1 MRAATVRPV
10 RFPWSAWERPAR
22 LETHALQHSI
32 SVSLASESC
41 ALTRKAGRGASIF
54 RGVDSSRRAAS
65 TLRETTANLEVDG
78 TIKPLSERSFVE
90 PVVRLIP
97 LGGLGEIGLNMMLVE
112 CGEDLIAIDC
122 GLMFPDDELP
132 GIDHV
137 IPDFT
142 YALARRAGFRAVVLT
157 HGHEDHIGALP
168 YLLRQATV
176 PVYGT
181 PMTLALVA
189 ERLREHGLAEA
200 ADLRTIRARQR
211 VEAGP
216 FGIEAIRVTHSI
228 VDGIGLAI
236 DTPAGTVVHTGD
248 FKLDPSPLDGELP
261 DYRRFAE
268 LGEQG
273 VLVLCSDSTNA
284 DRPGHTG
291 SEVEVGQALA
301 TRFEGASGRIIVATF
316 ASHIHRIQQVLT
328 LASRTGRRVAL
339 LGMSMQKNVTIA
351 AELGY
356 LRVPDGVLVPL
367 EELDELPAH
376 RQVILSTGSQ
386 GEPNSAMALMA
397 AAEHKYVR
405 VERGDLVIISARVIP
420 GNERTIGRVVN
431 ALYRLGAEV
440 LYEDNAFVHVSG
452 HASQEDLK
460 LMFNLTRPRYFIP
473 VHGEYRHL
481 LAHARLAESVGI
493 GPDRV
498 FLIEDGTGVEVSKT
512 TARRVGPFPA
522 GRVLVD
528 GKSIGDIGA
537 VVLRDRQLLSEDG
550 LVAVSLAVDRE
561 GAVVAGPEIASRG
574 FVYVKENEPLLEELK
589 KAVLAALAE
598 RDPEAP
604 SDREQVGA
612 TVRSTVRHFVNQR
625 FRRKPVVLP
634 IILEV

>member
-1 MRAATVRPV
+1 M
-10 RFPWSAWERPAR
+10 
-22 LETHALQHSI
+22 
-32 SVSLASESC
+32 
-41 ALTRKAGRGASIF
+41 
-54 RGVDSSRRAAS
+54 
-65 TLRETTANLEVDG
+65 
-78 TIKPLSERSFVE
+78 E

-112 CGEDLIAIDC
+112 SGEDLIAIDC

-168 YLLRQATV
+168 YLLREAAV

-301 TRFEGASGRIIVATF
+301 TRFDGASGRIIVATF
-316 ASHIHRIQQVLT
+316 ASHIHRVQQVLT

-339 LGMSMQKNVTIA
+339 LGMSMQRNVTIA

-367 EELDELPAH
+367 EELDDLPAH

-386 GEPNSAMALMA
+386 GEPNSALALMA
-397 AAEHKYVR
+397 AAEHKYVH
-405 VERGDLVIISARVIP
+405 VERGDLAIISARVIP
-420 GNERTIGRVVN
+420 GNERTISRVVN

-498 FLIEDGTGVEVSKT
+498 FLIEDGMGVEVSKA
-512 TARRVGPFPA
+512 TARRVGRFPA

-528 GKSIGDIGA
+528 GKSVGDIGA
-537 VVLRDRQLLSEDG
+537 VVLRDRQLLAEDG
-550 LVAVSLAVDRE
+550 LVAVSLAVDRD
-561 GAVVAGPEIASRG
+561 GVVVAGPEIASRG
-574 FVYVKENEPLLEELK
+574 FVYVKESEPLLEELK

-598 RDPEAP
+598 RDPDAP
-604 SDREQVGA
+604 WDRDLVGA
-612 TVRSTVRHFVNQR
+612 TVRSAVRHFINQR

>member
-1 MRAATVRPV
+1 M
-10 RFPWSAWERPAR
+10 
-22 LETHALQHSI
+22 
-32 SVSLASESC
+32 
-41 ALTRKAGRGASIF
+41 
-54 RGVDSSRRAAS
+54 
-65 TLRETTANLEVDG
+65 
-78 TIKPLSERSFVE
+78 E

-112 CGEDLIAIDC
+112 SGEDLIAIDC

-168 YLLRQATV
+168 YLLREAAV

-301 TRFEGASGRIIVATF
+301 TRFDGASGRIIVATF
-316 ASHIHRIQQVLT
+316 ASHIQRVQQVLT

-339 LGMSMQKNVTIA
+339 LGMSMQRNVTIA

-367 EELDELPAH
+367 EELDDLPAH

-386 GEPNSAMALMA
+386 GEPNSALALMA
-397 AAEHKYVR
+397 AAEHKYVH
-405 VERGDLVIISARVIP
+405 VERGDLAIISARVIP
-420 GNERTIGRVVN
+420 GNERTISRVVN

-498 FLIEDGTGVEVSKT
+498 FLIEDGMGVEVSKT
-512 TARRVGPFPA
+512 TARLVGRFPA

-528 GKSIGDIGA
+528 GKSVGDIGA
-537 VVLRDRQLLSEDG
+537 VVLRDRQLLAEDG
-550 LVAVSLAVDRE
+550 LVAVSLAVDRH
-561 GAVVAGPEIASRG
+561 GVVVAGPEIASRG

-598 RDPEAP
+598 RDPDAP
-604 SDREQVGA
+604 WDRDLVGA
-612 TVRSTVRHFVNQR
+612 TVRSAVRHFINQR